1 MYNKINSNSVANM
14 AKLRHLK
21 ISHFRG
27 IDSFEQSFSNGITCI
42 IGRGDSCK
50 STILDAIAYTFAQ
63 SWSLRLN
70 DSDFY
75 NCDPSSPI
83 IIEGTVSDIPD
94 DLIVKYHNHLRGIT
108 SDGRLIDDMES
119 DDAIEAQEVLTVRL
133 SVSKDL
139 EPSWDVVSY
148 NGTEPSTI
156 KSTDRGKLNVF
167 SVSDY
172 SDRHFSLNKGN
183 PLYSLYRQLNNEPH
197 PENENLVLNVV
208 RDAKNA
214 FDDNLG
220 HRFESV
226 IEKIKSVAEE
236 LGITLNEM
244 KAMLDHKDIA
254 ISENKVSIHEDG
266 IPFRLKGKGSK
277 RLLSLAIQ
285 LALTQPSGIILID
298 EIEQG
303 LEPDRVQHLVNVLS
317 KYEDKQI
324 IITTH
329 SSNVIVEIPCTS
341 LFIMRK
347 GSYNLQHVE
356 GEMQGC
362 IRKNPEAFF
371 ARKIIVCEG
380 ATEIGF
386 CRSINEYRIS
396 HNKTSASCM
405 GIRFADGAGNEM
417 INYVLGFKDL
427 SYPTALF
434 CDSDCVNINNRKQE
448 FRDLEINVID
458 SEDNCSIEQQVF
470 KDVPWNVVK
479 ALIKIAIEKVI
490 DDDGK
495 TYEEAEKKIFDA
507 TNAQLDCRMAQM
519 TNWYQNESDDLRTAL
534 GLAAKN
540 KNWYKKQTY
549 GERMGRCILTSYSD
563 LAESCRLKFIIDSIS
578 NWIDA

>member
-1 MYNKINSNSVANM
+1 M

-156 KSTDRGKLNVF
+156 KSTDRGKLNIF

-226 IEKIKSVAEE
+226 IEKIKSVAGE

-347 GSYNLQHVE
+347 GSCRLQHVE

-362 IRKNPEAFF
+362 IRKSPEAFF
-371 ARKIIVCEG
+371 ARKILVCEG

-386 CRSINEYRIS
+386 CRSINEYRIR

-405 GIRFADGAGNEM
+405 GVRFADGTGNEM

>member
-1 MYNKINSNSVANM
+1 MHNKVNSNSGANM

-27 IDSFEQSFSNGITCI
+27 IDSFEQSFSNRITCI

-75 NCDPSSPI
+75 KCDPSSPI

-133 SVSKDL
+133 SVSRDL

-148 NGTEPSTI
+148 NGAEPSTI
-156 KSTDRGKLNVF
+156 KSTDRGKLNIF

-226 IEKIKSVAEE
+226 IEKIKSVAGE

-371 ARKIIVCEG
+371 ARKILVCEG

>member
-1 MYNKINSNSVANM
+1 MYNKVNSNSVANM

>member
-1 MYNKINSNSVANM
+1 M

-27 IDSFEQSFSNGITCI
+27 IDSFEQSFSNRITCI

-75 NCDPSSPI
+75 KCDPSSPI

-94 DLIVKYHNHLRGIT
+94 DLIEKYHNHLRGIT

-133 SVSKDL
+133 SVSRDL

-148 NGTEPSTI
+148 NGAEPSTI
-156 KSTDRGKLNVF
+156 KSTDRGKLNIF

-226 IEKIKSVAEE
+226 IEKIKSVAGE

-371 ARKIIVCEG
+371 ARKILVCEG

>member
-1 MYNKINSNSVANM
+1 M

-75 NCDPSSPI
+75 NCDPLSPI

-226 IEKIKSVAEE
+226 IEKIKSVAGE

-371 ARKIIVCEG
+371 ARKILVCEG

-495 TYEEAEKKIFDA
+495 TYEEAERKIFDA

-578 NWIDA
+578 NWIDT

>member
-1 MYNKINSNSVANM
+1 M

-21 ISHFRG
+21 IKHFRG
-27 IDSFEQSFSNGITCI
+27 IELFEQSFSDGITCI

-50 STILDAIAYTFAQ
+50 STILDAIGYTFTQ

-75 NCDPSSPI
+75 NCDSSSPI

-94 DLIVKYHNHLRGIT
+94 DLIIKYHNHLRGIT
-108 SDGRLIDDMES
+108 SDGILIDDMES
-119 DDAIEAQEVLTVRL
+119 DDAMDAQEVLTIRL
-133 SVSKDL
+133 SVCRDL

-148 NGTEPSTI
+148 NGTEPSII

-183 PLYSLYRQLNNEPH
+183 PLYSLYRQINNGPH

-214 FDDNLG
+214 FDVNIG
-220 HRFESV
+220 NRFESV
-226 IEKIKSVAEE
+226 IEKIKSVAGE

-277 RLLSLAIQ
+277 KLLSLAIQ
-285 LALTQPSGIILID
+285 LSLTQPSGIILID

-303 LEPDRVQHLVNVLS
+303 LEPDRVQHLVNALS
-317 KYEDKQI
+317 KNEDKQI

-347 GSYNLQHVE
+347 GFCKLQHV
-356 GEMQGC
+356 GVKMQGC

-371 ARKIIVCEG
+371 ARKILVCEG

-386 CRSINEYRIS
+386 CRSINEYRI
-396 HNKTSASCM
+396 NNDKPSASCM
-405 GIRFADGAGNEM
+405 GIRFADGTGNEM
-417 INYVLGFKDL
+417 INYVLGFKYL

-434 CDSDCVNINNRKQE
+434 CDSDCANINNRKQE
-448 FRDLEINVID
+448 LRGLDINVID
-458 SEDNCSIEQQVF
+458 CEDSYSIEQQVF
-470 KDVPWNVVK
+470 KDTPWNVVK
-479 ALIKIAIEKVI
+479 ELIKIAIEKVI
-490 DDDGK
+490 DDDGN

-507 TNAQLDCRMAQM
+507 TNAQLDYRMTEM
-519 TNWYQNESDDLRTAL
+519 TNWYQNENDDLRTAL
-534 GLAAKN
+534 GMAAKN
-540 KNWYKKQTY
+540 KNWYKKQIY
-549 GERMGRCILTSYSD
+549 GECMGKCILTSYSD
-563 LAESCRLKFIIDSIS
+563 LAEGCRLKHIIDNIS
-578 NWIDA
+578 NWIDT

>member
-1 MYNKINSNSVANM
+1 MYNKVNSNSVANM

-75 NCDPSSPI
+75 KCDPSSPI

-156 KSTDRGKLNVF
+156 KSTDRGKLNIF

-226 IEKIKSVAEE
+226 IEKIKSVAGE

-266 IPFRLKGKGSK
+266 IPFHSWGGRLHEG
-277 RLLSLAIQ
+277 
-285 LALTQPSGIILID
+285 
-298 EIEQG
+298 
-303 LEPDRVQHLVNVLS
+303 
-317 KYEDKQI
+317 
-324 IITTH
+324 
-329 SSNVIVEIPCTS
+329 TS
-341 LFIMRK
+341 
-347 GSYNLQHVE
+347 
-356 GEMQGC
+356 
-362 IRKNPEAFF
+362 
-371 ARKIIVCEG
+371 
-380 ATEIGF
+380 
-386 CRSINEYRIS
+386 
-396 HNKTSASCM
+396 
-405 GIRFADGAGNEM
+405 
-417 INYVLGFKDL
+417 
-427 SYPTALF
+427 
-434 CDSDCVNINNRKQE
+434 
-448 FRDLEINVID
+448 
-458 SEDNCSIEQQVF
+458 
-470 KDVPWNVVK
+470 
-479 ALIKIAIEKVI
+479 
-490 DDDGK
+490 
-495 TYEEAEKKIFDA
+495 
-507 TNAQLDCRMAQM
+507 
-519 TNWYQNESDDLRTAL
+519 
-534 GLAAKN
+534 
-540 KNWYKKQTY
+540 
-549 GERMGRCILTSYSD
+549 
-563 LAESCRLKFIIDSIS
+563 
-578 NWIDA
+578 

>member
-1 MYNKINSNSVANM
+1 M

-156 KSTDRGKLNVF
+156 KSTDRGKLNIF

-226 IEKIKSVAEE
+226 IEKIKSVAGE

>member
-1 MYNKINSNSVANM
+1 M

-226 IEKIKSVAEE
+226 IEKIKSVAGE

-371 ARKIIVCEG
+371 ARKILVCEG

-578 NWIDA
+578 NWIDT

>member
-1 MYNKINSNSVANM
+1 MYNKVNSNNGANV

-27 IDSFEQSFSNGITCI
+27 IESFEQSFSNGITCI

-50 STILDAIAYTFAQ
+50 STILDAIACTFSQ

-83 IIEGTVSDIPD
+83 IIEGIVSDIPD

-119 DDAIEAQEVLTVRL
+119 DDAIDAQEVLTIRL
-133 SVSKDL
+133 SVSRDL

-167 SVSDY
+167 AVSDY

-183 PLYSLYRQLNNEPH
+183 PLYSLYRQLNNVPH

-214 FDDNLG
+214 FDDNIG
-220 HRFESV
+220 NRFESV
-226 IEKIKSVAEE
+226 IEKIKSVAGE

-254 ISENKVSIHEDG
+254 ISENKVSIHEGG

-507 TNAQLDCRMAQM
+507 TNAQLDCKMAQM

>member
-1 MYNKINSNSVANM
+1 M

-27 IDSFEQSFSNGITCI
+27 IDSFEQSFSDRITCI

-50 STILDAIAYTFAQ
+50 STILDAIACTFSQ

-119 DDAIEAQEVLTVRL
+119 DDALDAQEVLTIRL
-133 SVSKDL
+133 SVSRDL

-156 KSTDRGKLNVF
+156 KSTDRGKLNIF

-172 SDRHFSLNKGN
+172 SDRHFALNKGN

-208 RDAKNA
+208 RGAKNA
-214 FDDNLG
+214 FDDNIG
-220 HRFESV
+220 NRFESV
-226 IEKIKSVAEE
+226 IEKIKSVAGE

-356 GEMQGC
+356 GKMQGC

-371 ARKIIVCEG
+371 ARKILVCEG

-427 SYPTALF
+427 SYPTALL
-434 CDSDCVNINNRKQE
+434 CDSDCANVNDNKQE
-448 FRDLEINVID
+448 FRDLGINVID
-458 SEDNCSIEQQVF
+458 CENGYSIEQQVF
-470 KDVPWNVVK
+470 KDAPWNVVK
-479 ALIKIAIEKVI
+479 ELIKIAIEKVI

-507 TNAQLDCRMAQM
+507 TNAQLEIKIVQIN
-519 TNWYQNESDDLRTAL
+519 NWYETETTDLRTAL
-534 GLAAKN
+534 GLAAKS

-549 GERMGRCILTSYSD
+549 GELMGRCILTSYSD
-563 LAESCRLKFIIDSIS
+563 LAEECGIKRIIDNIS
-578 NWIDA
+578 NWIDS

>member
-1 MYNKINSNSVANM
+1 MYNKVNSNDGANM

-27 IDSFEQSFSNGITCI
+27 IESFEQSFSNGITCI

-50 STILDAIAYTFAQ
+50 STILDAIACTFSQ

-94 DLIVKYHNHLRGIT
+94 DLIVKYYNHLRGIT

-156 KSTDRGKLNVF
+156 KSTDRGKLNIF

-226 IEKIKSVAEE
+226 IEKIKSVAGE

>member
-1 MYNKINSNSVANM
+1 M

-27 IDSFEQSFSNGITCI
+27 IESFEQSFSNGITCI

-50 STILDAIAYTFAQ
+50 STILDAIACTFSQ

-83 IIEGTVSDIPD
+83 LIEGTVSDIPD

-172 SDRHFSLNKGN
+172 SDRHFALNKGN

-226 IEKIKSVAEE
+226 IEKIKSVAGE

-371 ARKIIVCEG
+371 ARKILVCEG

-578 NWIDA
+578 NWIDT

>member
-1 MYNKINSNSVANM
+1 M

-396 HNKTSASCM
+396 HNKTSASYM

>member
-1 MYNKINSNSVANM
+1 M

-133 SVSKDL
+133 SVSRDL

-148 NGTEPSTI
+148 NGAEPSTI
-156 KSTDRGKLNVF
+156 KSTDRGKLNIF

-226 IEKIKSVAEE
+226 IEKIKSVAGE

-371 ARKIIVCEG
+371 ARKILVCEG

-578 NWIDA
+578 NWIDT

>member
-1 MYNKINSNSVANM
+1 M

-156 KSTDRGKLNVF
+156 KSTDRGKLNIF

>member
-1 MYNKINSNSVANM
+1 
-14 AKLRHLK
+14 
-21 ISHFRG
+21 
-27 IDSFEQSFSNGITCI
+27 
-42 IGRGDSCK
+42 
-50 STILDAIAYTFAQ
+50 
-63 SWSLRLN
+63 
-70 DSDFY
+70 
-75 NCDPSSPI
+75 
-83 IIEGTVSDIPD
+83 
-94 DLIVKYHNHLRGIT
+94 
-108 SDGRLIDDMES
+108 
-119 DDAIEAQEVLTVRL
+119 
-133 SVSKDL
+133 
-139 EPSWDVVSY
+139 
-148 NGTEPSTI
+148 
-156 KSTDRGKLNVF
+156 
-167 SVSDY
+167 
-172 SDRHFSLNKGN
+172 
-183 PLYSLYRQLNNEPH
+183 
-197 PENENLVLNVV
+197 
-208 RDAKNA
+208 
-214 FDDNLG
+214 
-220 HRFESV
+220 
-226 IEKIKSVAEE
+226 
-236 LGITLNEM
+236 
-244 KAMLDHKDIA
+244 
-254 ISENKVSIHEDG
+254 
-266 IPFRLKGKGSK
+266 
-277 RLLSLAIQ
+277 
-285 LALTQPSGIILID
+285 
-298 EIEQG
+298 
-303 LEPDRVQHLVNVLS
+303 
-317 KYEDKQI
+317 
-324 IITTH
+324 
-329 SSNVIVEIPCTS
+329 
-341 LFIMRK
+341 MRK

>member
-1 MYNKINSNSVANM
+1 M

-119 DDAIEAQEVLTVRL
+119 DDAIEALEVLTVRL

-156 KSTDRGKLNVF
+156 KSTDRGKLNIF

-226 IEKIKSVAEE
+226 IEKIKSVAGE